1 MAFTRVAKTSDIIE
15 GHGKCVDV
23 GGKKI
28 ALFNDGGTFY
38 AIDDTCPHKGGP
50 LSEGQLNGNNVTC
63 PWHAAVFDVTTGAHL
78 SGPGA
83 SNVNKYAVQVV
94 GDDVEVDA

>member
-1 MAFTRVAKTSDIIE
+1 MPFTKVAKTSDVAE

-28 ALFNDGGTFY
+28 ALFNIGGSFY
-38 AIDDTCPHKGGP
+38 AIDETCPHKGGP
-50 LSEGQLNGNNVTC
+50 LSEGAISGDDVTC
-63 PWHAAVFDVTTGAHL
+63 PWHGAVFNVTTGAHVK
-78 SGPGA
+78 GPGT
-83 SNVNKYAVQVV
+83 NVNKYAVQVV